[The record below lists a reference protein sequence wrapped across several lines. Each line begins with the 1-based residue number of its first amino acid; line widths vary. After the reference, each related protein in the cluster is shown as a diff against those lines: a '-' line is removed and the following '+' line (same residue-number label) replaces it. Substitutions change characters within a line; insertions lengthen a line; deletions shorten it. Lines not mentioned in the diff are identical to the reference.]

1 MTNFISVARANFLC
15 VAAIAAMLTGCTS
28 GGNFISSPDGRL
40 KVNFGLNQAGEP
52 MYSTTLDNKTVIYP
66 SKLGLELDGCNL
78 KDGLHLISTAESG
91 VTDNYSLKTGKQT
104 DYQYCANEK
113 IFNLLAQSGDT
124 LGIAFRVSDDGF
136 AFSYRI
142 NSLKGGQNVV
152 NDEFSTFCFADS
164 ARAWLQIMAIAKTG
178 WCYTNPSYEEN
189 YSQNVPVGTPCPWPS
204 GWVYPALFQSN
215 GAWVLV
221 SETGLTT
228 QYCGTRLT
236 EIAGTPEYKVRFPMP
251 QEVIDTATQDIRP
264 VIEFPWQSP
273 WRTVSVSANLKG
285 IVESTIGTDLAA
297 PAVEGDYSWVKPGHA
312 SWSWAKLKDESV
324 VYDVQKRFV
333 DYAARMRWEYCLVDV
348 NWDRNIGYEKI
359 AALAKYAATKG
370 VGLILWYNSSG
381 DWNTTEYTPKSRLLT
396 PELREAEFSRLEQ
409 MGIKGIKVDFFAGD
423 GQPVMQYYRDIFAD
437 AARHHLMV
445 NCHGATLPRGW
456 QRTYPNLVTMEAVKG
471 FEYSTFTQEY
481 QEMIPTQSCCWT
493 FTRNVFD
500 PMDFTPMSLAPI
512 PGIERATT
520 NAFELALPVLFL
532 SGVQHFAETDDG
544 MATQPDYVVSL
555 LQDFPTTWDESQFI
569 DGFPGKYFVAA
580 RKSGGKWYVA
590 GINGEK
596 TVRTLTLDLSEI
608 GAATKA
614 ELFTD
619 TDNKWQMAHSVVE
632 NPDLKAFEVTM
643 QSNGGFVAVLKD

>member
-1 MTNFISVARANFLC
+1 MKALHIA
-15 VAAIAAMLTGCTS
+15 VAAAIILTGCNKANTDVT
-28 GGNFISSPDGRL
+28 SPDGRI
-40 KVNFGLNQAGEP
+40 KVSFSLSANGEP
-52 MYSTTLDNKTVIYP
+52 RYSAQLDGQTVIGC
-66 SKLGLELDGCNL
+66 SALGLDVEGCNL
-78 KDGLHLISTAESG
+78 KDGFRLISTVSAG
-91 VTDNYSLKTGKQT
+91 VEDKYSLKTGKQT
-104 DYQYCANEK
+104 DYHYCANEK

-136 AFSYRI
+136 AFRYQI
-142 NSLKGGQNVV
+142 NSLKDGQNIVV
-152 NDEFSTFCFADS
+152 DEFSSFRFADS

-178 WCYTNPSYEEN
+178 WCGTNPSYEEN
-189 YSQNVPVGTPCPWPS
+189 YTQNVPVGTPCPWPS

-264 VIEFPWQSP
+264 RLTFPWQSP
-273 WRTVSVSANLKG
+273 WRTVSVSNNLKG

-297 PAVEGDYSWVKPGHA
+297 PAVNGDYSWVKPGHA

-348 NWDRNIGYEKI
+348 NWDRTIGYDRI
-359 AALAKYAATKG
+359 AELAQYAATKG

-381 DWNTTEYTPKSRLLT
+381 AWNTTEYTPKSRLLT
-396 PELREAEFSRLEQ
+396 HEMREQEFSRLEQ
-409 MGIKGIKVDFFAGD
+409 MGVKGIKVDFFAGD
-423 GQPVMQYYRDIFAD
+423 GQPVMQYYADIFTD
-437 AARHHLMV
+437 AAAHHLMV

-481 QEMIPTQSCCWT
+481 QDMIPTQSCCWL

-500 PMDFTPMSLAPI
+500 PMDFTPMSLTAI

-544 MATQPDYVVSL
+544 MAEQPDYVVSL
-555 LQDFPTTWDESQFI
+555 LQDFPTTWDQSLFV
-569 DGFPGKYFVAA
+569 DGYPGQYFVAA
-580 RKSGGKWYVA
+580 RRSDDKWYVA

-596 TVRTLTLDLSEI
+596 AARRLTLDLSAI
-608 GAATKA
+608 GSADKA
-614 ELFTD
+614 EIFTD
-619 TDNKWQMAHSVVE
+619 TDNKWQMAHSIAESV
-632 NPDLKAFEVTM
+632 DLKAFEVTM
-643 QSNGGFVAVLKD
+643 QPNGGFVAVFE